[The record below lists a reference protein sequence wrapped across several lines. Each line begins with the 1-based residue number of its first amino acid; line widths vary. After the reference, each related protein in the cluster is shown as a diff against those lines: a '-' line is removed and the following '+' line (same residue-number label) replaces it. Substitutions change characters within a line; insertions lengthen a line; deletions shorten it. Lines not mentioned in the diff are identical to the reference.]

1 MGRARRHH
9 TVPAF
14 YLRRFADAN
23 GQIER
28 VAKSSGERTIMSV
41 RNATVEVDFYTV
53 ETDEGPSDM
62 IEWRLSEIESMA
74 AVALQHLDQGE
85 PPTPDD
91 LTGLCNF
98 IAIQITR
105 GPDFREKIDDFNTQI
120 MRKVMML
127 EAGLG
132 PGRVAEIVERA
143 LGRPPTEEEVTEA
156 MGWMSRGD
164 YKVSLHPNRA
174 INAMLEGASEL
185 VEPFSRM
192 RWKVAG
198 FEDPVLITS
207 DRPVSLWVKDPLPPF
222 YGVGVLTAD
231 EISLP
236 ISPTKAFVI
245 YPNADTD
252 TELEGPSAGELD
264 RRTVNSANRWLFM
277 NPGWI
282 DRSKTL
288 LEHQGT

>member
-1 MGRARRHH
+1 
-9 TVPAF
+9 
-14 YLRRFADAN
+14 
-23 GQIER
+23 
-28 VAKSSGERTIMSV
+28 
-41 RNATVEVDFYTV
+41 
-53 ETDEGPSDM
+53 
-62 IEWRLSEIESMA
+62 
-74 AVALQHLDQGE
+74 
-85 PPTPDD
+85 
-91 LTGLCNF
+91 
-98 IAIQITR
+98 
-105 GPDFREKIDDFNTQI
+105 
-120 MRKVMML
+120 
-127 EAGLG
+127 
-132 PGRVAEIVERA
+132 
-143 LGRPPTEEEVTEA
+143 
-156 MGWMSRGD
+156 
-164 YKVSLHPNRA
+164 LHPNRA
-174 INAMLEGASEL
+174 ISAMLEGASEL

-192 RWKVAG
+192 RWKIAG
-198 FEDPVLITS
+198 FDDPVLITS

-245 YPNADTD
+245 YPHADTG